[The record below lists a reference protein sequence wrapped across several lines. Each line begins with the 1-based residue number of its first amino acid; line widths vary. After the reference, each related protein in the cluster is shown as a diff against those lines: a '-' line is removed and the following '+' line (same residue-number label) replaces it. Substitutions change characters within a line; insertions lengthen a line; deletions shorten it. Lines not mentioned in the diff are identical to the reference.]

1 MKNIVLF
8 LLLSSLVMVPLAG
21 QTKKELKEIKV
32 GTGQVVLESL
42 NTVYAIAIAIT
53 ASEDAAI
60 IVAIPPGPI
69 LGRIPEKPLTTWQR
83 LEYQPQSLCVV
94 LA

>member
-1 MKNIVLF
+1 
-8 LLLSSLVMVPLAG
+8 
-21 QTKKELKEIKV
+21 
-32 GTGQVVLESL
+32 
-42 NTVYAIAIAIT
+42 
-53 ASEDAAI
+53 
-60 IVAIPPGPI
+60 